1 MAKNATIIGAGI
13 ALTAIIAVI
22 VVFGIS
28 MPSSV
33 DDEGVT
39 DTLSRNIE
47 GLDLAK
53 TFDVIELSDGD
64 FFKLEAKPVVKDI
77 DGNMIRMYGYNGQ
90 IPGPLLKV
98 KQGSEIFVDFT
109 NNIDL
114 KTTIHWHGLRL
125 DNDSDGVPGITQEPI
140 EPGESFL
147 YSLKFPDDGIY
158 FYHPHIKTGLQMEL
172 GLYGTILVEPVSFDY
187 NPVDKEIVLTVDDI
201 KIVDGDVDVFSKDHV
216 NHSLMGR
223 FGNTMFVNGET
234 DYILDVKEG
243 EIVRFYLVNPANTRI
258 FNFSIQE
265 HQLKLIGSDIGR
277 HQRESLV
284 DSVMIAP
291 GERQIIEVLFDSPG
305 AFTILHT
312 TPEKN
317 YILGTINVKASS
329 NSSNEF
335 SFYNLKENED
345 VVAGF
350 EPFKKYFLKPPD
362 LEINLTL
369 ETSMMMEEMEQND
382 KMMEEM
388 EPGDKMMEE
397 MEPGDKMMEEMEHAI
412 EWEDVM
418 PVMNRM
424 STNENTKWI
433 LRDKDSGKENYDIG
447 YQANVGDVKKFRF
460 FNDPNSAHPM
470 QHPIHL
476 HGQRFIV
483 VSENG
488 NTNDNLVWKDTVLVP
503 AGSTVDILVD
513 FTNPG
518 VWVMH
523 CHILEHAE
531 SGMITAITVNS

>member
-1 MAKNATIIGAGI
+1 MNMNNATKIGIGIGLTVII
-13 ALTAIIAVI
+13 ALI

-28 MPSSV
+28 IPSSV
-33 DDEGVT
+33 DDESVT

-53 TFDVIELSDGD
+53 TSDVIELSDGD
-64 FFKLEAKPVVKDI
+64 FFKLEAKPVVKDV

-90 IPGPLLKV
+90 IPGPLIKV
-98 KQGSEIFVDFT
+98 KQGSKIFVDFT

-114 KTTIHWHGLRL
+114 ETTVHWHGLRL
-125 DNDSDGVPGITQEPI
+125 DNNSDGVPNVTQKPI
-140 EPGESFL
+140 KPGESFL
-147 YSLKFPDDGIY
+147 YNLDFPDDGIY
-158 FYHPHIKTGLQMEL
+158 FYHPHVRPDIQLEL
-172 GLYGTILVEPVSFDY
+172 GLYGSILVEPTSFDY
-187 NPVDKEIVLTVDDI
+187 NLVDQEIPLILDDI
-201 KIVDGDVDVFSKDHV
+201 KIENGDVDVFSKDYT
-216 NHSLMGR
+216 NYALMGR

-234 DYILDVKEG
+234 EYILDVKEG
-243 EIVRFYLVNPANTRI
+243 EIVRFYLANPASTRT
-258 FNFSIQE
+258 FNFSIE
-265 HQLKLIGSDIGR
+265 DHQLKLVGSDSGR
-277 HQRESLV
+277 YERESLV
-284 DSVMIAP
+284 DSVMIA
-291 GERQIIEVLFDSPG
+291 GAERQIIEVLFDSPG

-329 NSSNEF
+329 NSSNES

-345 VVAGF
+345 VVAEF
-350 EPFKKYFLKPPD
+350 EPFKKYFLEPPD
-362 LEINLTL
+362 LEIQLTL
-369 ETSMMMEEMEQND
+369 ETSMMMEEME
-382 KMMEEM
+382 
-388 EPGDKMMEE
+388 
-397 MEPGDKMMEEMEHAI
+397 HAI
-412 EWEDVM
+412 EWEDEM

-424 STNENTKWI
+424 STSENTKWI
-433 LRDKDSGKENYDIG
+433 LRDRDSGKENYDIG
-447 YQANVGDVKKFRF
+447 YQANVGDVKKIRL
-460 FNDPNSAHPM
+460 FNDPNSVHPM

-518 VWVMH
+518 VWLMH

-531 SGMITAITVNS
+531 SGMITAVTVSS

>member
-13 ALTAIIAVI
+13 ALAVIIAVI

-77 DGNMIRMYGYNGQ
+77 DGNLIRMYGYNGQ

-187 NPVDKEIVLTVDDI
+187 NPVDKEIVLTLDDI

-243 EIVRFYLVNPANTRI
+243 EIVRFYLVDPANTRI
-258 FNFSIQE
+258 FNFSIKE

-305 AFTILHT
+305 TFTILHT

-335 SFYNLKENED
+335 SFYDLKENKD

-369 ETSMMMEEMEQND
+369 ETSMMMD
-382 KMMEEM
+382 EM
-388 EPGDKMMEE
+388 EPGDKMMDE
-397 MEPGDKMMEEMEHAI
+397 METGDKMMEEMEHAI

-433 LRDKDSGKENYDIG
+433 LREKDSGKENYDIG

-488 NTNDNLVWKDTVLVP
+488 NTNDNLVWKDTVLLP
-503 AGSTVDILVD
+503 AGSTVDIIVD

-523 CHILEHAE
+523 CHILEHVE

>member
-1 MAKNATIIGAGI
+1 MNVKNTTIIGAGI
-13 ALTAIIAVI
+13 ALTVIIVAI

-28 MPSSV
+28 IPSSM

-39 DTLSRNIE
+39 DTLLRNIE

-77 DGNMIRMYGYNGQ
+77 DGNLIRMYGYNGQ

-125 DNDSDGVPGITQEPI
+125 DNDSDGVPDITQKPI

-172 GLYGTILVEPVSFDY
+172 GLYGSILVEPVSFDY
-187 NPVDKEIVLTVDDI
+187 NRIDKEIVLTLDDI
-201 KIVDGDVDVFSKDHV
+201 KIVDGDVDVFSKDYT

-234 DYILDVKEG
+234 DFVLDVEEF
-243 EIVRFYLVNPANTRI
+243 EIVRFYLTNPANTRT
-258 FNFSIQE
+258 FNFSIKD
-265 HQLKLIGSDIGR
+265 HQLKLVGSDSGR
-277 HQRESLV
+277 YERESLV
-284 DSVMIAP
+284 DSVMISP
-291 GERQIIEVLFDSPG
+291 GERQIIEVLFDRAG

-329 NSSNEF
+329 NSSDES

-350 EPFKKYFLKPPD
+350 EAFKKYFLEPPD
-362 LEINLTL
+362 LEIQLTL
-369 ETSMMMEEMEQND
+369 ETSMMMEEMEPSD
-382 KMMEEM
+382 M
-388 EPGDKMMEE
+388 
-397 MEPGDKMMEEMEHAI
+397 MMEEMEHAI
-412 EWEDVM
+412 EWEDEM

-424 STNENTKWI
+424 STSENTKWI
-433 LRDKDSGKENYDIG
+433 LRDRDSGKENYDIS

-488 NTNDNLVWKDTVLVP
+488 ITNDNLVWKDTVLVP
-503 AGSTVDILVD
+503 AGSTVDIIVD

-531 SGMITAITVNS
+531 SGMITAVTVSS

>member
-1 MAKNATIIGAGI
+1 MNAKNATIIGAGI
-13 ALTAIIAVI
+13 ALVVIIAAI

-28 MPSSV
+28 IPISTN
-33 DDEGVT
+33 DENVT

-53 TFDVIELSDGD
+53 TSDVIELSDGD

-77 DGNMIRMYGYNGQ
+77 DGNLIRMYGYNGQ
-90 IPGPLLKV
+90 IPGPLIKV

-114 KTTIHWHGLRL
+114 ESTVHWHGLRL
-125 DNDSDGVPGITQEPI
+125 DNNSDGVPDITQKPI

-147 YSLKFPDDGIY
+147 YSLDFPDDGIY
-158 FYHPHIKTGLQMEL
+158 FYHPHIRTDLQMEL
-172 GLYGTILVEPVSFDY
+172 GLYGAIIVEPVSFDY
-187 NPVDKEIVLTVDDI
+187 NLVDQEIVLSLDDI
-201 KIVDGDVDVFSKDHV
+201 KIVDGDVDVFSKDYV
-216 NHSLMGR
+216 NYSLMGR

-234 DYILDVKEG
+234 DYILDVEQG
-243 EIVRFYLVNPANTRI
+243 EIVRFYLANGANTRT
-258 FNFSIQE
+258 FNFSIMD

-277 HQRESLV
+277 YERESLV
-284 DSVMIAP
+284 DSVIIASA
-291 GERQIIEVLFDSPG
+291 ERQIIEVLFDSPG

-317 YILGTINVKASS
+317 YILGTINVNAIS

-335 SFYNLKENED
+335 SFYNLKENQD
-345 VVAGF
+345 VVAQF

-362 LEINLTL
+362 LEIQLTL
-369 ETSMMMEEMEQND
+369 ETTMMME
-382 KMMEEM
+382 KM
-388 EPGDKMMEE
+388 EPS
-397 MEPGDKMMEEMEHAI
+397 DKMMEEMEHAI
-412 EWEDVM
+412 EWEDEM

-424 STNENTKWI
+424 STSENIKWI

-447 YQANVGDVKKFRF
+447 YQVNVGDIKKIRF

-476 HGQRFIV
+476 HGQKFIV

-488 NTNDNLVWKDTVLVP
+488 IINDNLVWKDTVLVT
-503 AGSTVDILVD
+503 AGSTVDIIVD

-531 SGMITAITVNS
+531 SGMITAVTVSS